1 MVGTY
6 KCLSKGRA
14 GKRHENQREAA
25 RKTAREE
32 TGARERAREID
43 GGEIKARTGME
54 NRKDERGAG
63 QKVCPKESR

>member
-1 MVGTY
+1 MPEKDTRI
-6 KCLSKGRA
+6 KE
-14 GKRHENQREAA
+14 KRLEKLHW
-25 RKTAREE
+25 EE